1 MIILYLLVA
10 AVLLLS
16 FANGGNDVSKG
27 IATLVG
33 SGVTSY
39 RKAIVWGTIWTVAG
53 GLVASVFALELVRTF
68 SASGIVKSSEDLT
81 KAFPAAISLGAFA
94 WVMFTAR
101 TGLPVSTTH
110 SIAGAICGTGVAAVG
125 IDGITWV
132 FLGKKI
138 FLPLL
143 FSPLIALGISWL
155 LAPIISKLASRLERY
170 CLCIES
176 RKKVVF
182 KPSLSRSGNMAAMS
196 QIASSSKAGLIA
208 GEKAACEASGAT
220 LRKFEVLDILHWLS
234 AGTASFARGLN
245 DAPKIAALA
254 LGAGALGTGLPVSYA
269 FLIVALAMGA
279 GSIIAGL
286 KVTETL
292 SEKVT
297 PMNAQEGFSANL
309 TTSVLVMF
317 ASRLGMPVSTTHV
330 SSGAIIGIGIKHG
343 AKTVKWKMVL
353 EMVFGWIIT
362 LPVTALLGYLIY
374 RFLN

>member
-1 MIILYLLVA
+1 MLILYLLIA
-10 AVLLLS
+10 ALLLLS

-39 RKAIVWGTIWTVAG
+39 RKAIIWGTIWTVAG
-53 GLVASVFALELVRTF
+53 GLIASIFALELVKTF
-68 SASGIVKSSEDLT
+68 SAAGIVKSTEDLT

-94 WVMFTAR
+94 WVMFTTR

-110 SIAGAICGTGVAAVG
+110 SIAGAICGTGIAAVG

-143 FSPLIALGISWL
+143 FSPLLALGISWL
-155 LAPIISKLASRLERY
+155 LTPLITKFASRFERY

-182 KPSLSRSGNMAAMS
+182 KPSLSRTGNIAAMS
-196 QIASSSKAGLIA
+196 QASSSTERSLIA
-208 GEKAACEASGAT
+208 SEKASCEASGGT
-220 LRKFEVLDILHWLS
+220 IRKFEVLDIMHWLS

-254 LGAGALGTGLPVSYA
+254 LGAGALGTGLPLSYA

-279 GSIIAGL
+279 GSLIAGL
-286 KVTETL
+286 KVTQTL

-309 TTSVLVMF
+309 TTSVLVTF

-330 SSGAIIGIGIKHG
+330 ASGAIIGIGIKHG
-343 AKTVKWKMVL
+343 TKTVKWKMVM

-362 LPVTALLGYLIY
+362 LPITALLGYLIY
-374 RFLN
+374 RFLT